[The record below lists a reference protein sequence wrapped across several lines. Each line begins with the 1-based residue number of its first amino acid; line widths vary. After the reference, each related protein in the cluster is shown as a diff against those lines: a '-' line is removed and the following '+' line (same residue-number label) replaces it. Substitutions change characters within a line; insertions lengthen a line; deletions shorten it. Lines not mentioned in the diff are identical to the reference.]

1 MGELRD
7 AVDESTAALPL
18 QPQDI
23 ALKVYALTLADSI
36 DERNRLAEIAD
47 RALRRAEDEYGVEG
61 VDVLDELRTLRAKLS
76 ARETL
81 DRLGTNLHKALVELG
96 ASPRARAEG
105 KAPKAAGA
113 GANWRAMVVQG
124 GAAGTLYFV
133 ETSGLPQP
141 GTSGLYAVRVGDGLV
156 KFGRSA
162 NVAGRLVS

>member
-7 AVDESTAALPL
+7 AVDEATAALPL
-18 QPQDI
+18 QPQDV
-23 ALKVYALTLADSI
+23 ALKVYALMLAESI
-36 DERNRLAEIAD
+36 DERERLADIAD
-47 RALRRAEDEYGVEG
+47 SALRRAERESD
-61 VDVLDELRTLRAKLS
+61 DPDLLDEVRTLRAKLS

-124 GAAGTLYFV
+124 GAAG
-133 ETSGLPQP
+133 
-141 GTSGLYAVRVGDGLV
+141 
-156 KFGRSA
+156 
-162 NVAGRLVS
+162 

>member
-81 DRLGTNLHKALVELG
+81 DRLGTNLHRALVELG

-105 KAPKAAGA
+105 KAPKAPLGGGANALALVRSESRGESRGA
-113 GANWRAMVVQG
+113 G
-124 GAAGTLYFV
+124 
-133 ETSGLPQP
+133 
-141 GTSGLYAVRVGDGLV
+141 
-156 KFGRSA
+156 
-162 NVAGRLVS
+162 

>member
-7 AVDESTAALPL
+7 AVDDATAALPL
-18 QPQDI
+18 QPQDVG
-23 ALKVYALTLADSI
+23 LKVYALMLAESI

-47 RALRRAEDEYGVEG
+47 RALRRAEDAYGDEG

-105 KAPKAAGA
+105 KAPKAPI
-113 GANWRAMVVQG
+113 G
-124 GAAGTLYFV
+124 GGSDPLTLMR
-133 ETSGLPQP
+133 G
-141 GTSGLYAVRVGDGLV
+141 GRVG
-156 KFGRSA
+156 
-162 NVAGRLVS
+162 